1 MRILGWLASAVG
13 IAGVFACN
21 AVTPLLWVTRSNV
34 RSRSRDLMAVPD
46 AGLEAGIALTDTVT
60 DWLGDASVGISDIK
74 ARADDLAAAPVVDA
88 ASAAGLAKAIDDFI
102 SGPYATLRTA
112 YTGLRDRALNVGD
125 TLRGIGRAVPGLAIA
140 GAIADQLEAIDAR
153 MQGIDASMTSLAQ
166 MGSTGLAE
174 PGVAAT
180 VSQRAVIA
188 SEHVQAIGQALT
200 DVETWLQESRD
211 RVIAADRRAARALTV
226 GALVGTAG
234 TLYVALLNVLLYQ
247 QGRRWSRQ

>member
-1 MRILGWLASAVG
+1 
-13 IAGVFACN
+13 
-21 AVTPLLWVTRSNV
+21 
-34 RSRSRDLMAVPD
+34 
-46 AGLEAGIALTDTVT
+46 
-60 DWLGDASVGISDIK
+60 
-74 ARADDLAAAPVVDA
+74 
-88 ASAAGLAKAIDDFI
+88 
-102 SGPYATLRTA
+102 
-112 YTGLRDRALNVGD
+112 VGD

-188 SEHVQAIGQALT
+188 SEHVQAIGQVLT
-200 DVETWLQESRD
+200 DVETWLQDSRD

-234 TLYVALLNVLLYQ
+234 TLYVALLNVLLFQ
-247 QGRRWSRQ
+247 QGRRWSRR